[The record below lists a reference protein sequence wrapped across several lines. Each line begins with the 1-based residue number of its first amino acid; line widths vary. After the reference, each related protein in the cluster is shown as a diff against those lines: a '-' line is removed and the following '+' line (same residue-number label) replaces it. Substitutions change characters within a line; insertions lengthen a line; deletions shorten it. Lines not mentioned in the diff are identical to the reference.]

1 MKAGKN
7 SADKQ
12 SFRVYIMYAA
22 EGCASAGCR
31 QAKCQEIIV
40 RKFAIMVNEPNPY
53 ACLGLMPGNSQA
65 DIKRRYRELAKQY
78 HPDLNGHGAGL
89 EEKLRDLN
97 AAYAFLSNPARKAEY
112 DATYAAIFS
121 AARAPQPTPSL
132 LSPSLIY
139 APRHRS
145 RRRPLRVA
153 VGLTLL
159 MLLSTGVGFLFN
171 AVNGSPV
178 LSELFTQASKKPTV
192 SEAPPPVY
200 SFLPSHN
207 VFDTQG
213 GAGNQSTASVPA
225 SIALGQNSS
234 P

>member
-1 MKAGKN
+1 MC
-7 SADKQ
+7 
-12 SFRVYIMYAA
+12 AA
-22 EGCASAGCR
+22 KGCASAGCR

-40 RKFAIMVNEPNPY
+40 RKFAIMVNEQNPY

-65 DIKRRYRELAKQY
+65 DIKRRYRELAKRY
-78 HPDLNGHGAGL
+78 HPDLNGHAAES

-112 DATYAAIFS
+112 DAAHAAIFS
-121 AARAPQPTPSL
+121 AARAPQPAPSI
-132 LSPSLIY
+132 LSPTLNY

-145 RRRPLRVA
+145 RRRPLRVVA
-153 VGLTLL
+153 GLTLL

-178 LSELFTQASKKPTV
+178 LSELFTQASKKPV
-192 SEAPPPVY
+192 VPESPPPVY
-200 SFLPSHN
+200 SFVPSHN
-207 VFDTQG
+207 VFDTQS
-213 GAGNQSTASVPA
+213 GAGSQSTASIPA
-225 SIALGQNSS
+225 SIALGQNPS